1 MVKPIALAS
10 LLLLGARGAADVAAP
25 AASAPASSGRD
36 DESLVAAARAVVRAL
51 DARDFAALGRLVD
64 EREGLSFAPYLC
76 ERGQARIARAD
87 VAGLL
92 DDKRK
97 RRWGAYDGSGLPIV
111 LSFRSYFKLFVYDH
125 RYAAHSP
132 ELRRARDLRCPPESP
147 RRVVRFYLRSP
158 PTNEL
163 HWGALYLVFTPTADG
178 WRLVEIIHDEWTI

>member
-10 LLLLGARGAADVAAP
+10 LLLLDARGAADVAAP
-25 AASAPASSGRD
+25 APSVAAERD
-36 DESLVAAARAVVRAL
+36 DDALVASARAVVRAL

-76 ERGQARIARAD
+76 ERGQARIAQPE

-97 RRWGAYDGSGLPIV
+97 RHWGAYDGSGLPIV
-111 LSFRSYFKLFVYDH
+111 LSFRSYFKAFVYDH
-125 RYAAHSP
+125 RYAAHAP
-132 ELRRARDLRCPPESP
+132 ELMRARDLRCPPESP

-163 HWGALYLVFTPTADG
+163 HWGALYLVFTPTAGG